1 MPAIFKTYDDE
12 WFEYQ
17 GAKEV
22 KEKGSQ
28 YVVYDAYGST
38 LGAHQ
43 IEDIQQFTTDPLVG
57 EKIKAPKS

>member
-12 WFEYQ
+12 FFEYKN
-17 GAKEV
+17 AKEV

-43 IEDIQQFTTDPLVG
+43 IEDIQQFTTDPLVA
-57 EKIKAPKS
+57 EKIKPTK